1 MIGSSPEFYK
11 NALGNRKSGSVQ
23 CRNSEADKYQVL
35 KGTTRSERIMD
46 LFFQILVEFGLPVAA
61 ASVMGIFIYIIL
73 KYILSGVVG
82 QVGSLTAIISQLDNR
97 VKTMNHDMIKLD
109 LLISHALHLKPDLDR
124 MSRADGKEDA
134 RKD

>member
-1 MIGSSPEFYK
+1 ME
-11 NALGNRKSGSVQ
+11 
-23 CRNSEADKYQVL
+23 
-35 KGTTRSERIMD
+35 M
-46 LFFQILVEFGLPVAA
+46 FFQILTEFGLPVAA
-61 ASVMGIFIYIIL
+61 AATMGVFIYIIL

-82 QVGSLTAIISQLDNR
+82 QVSTLTMIISQLDNR

-109 LLISHALHLKPDLDR
+109 LLVSHALNLKPDLDR